1 MTNKPKVKG
10 TDWETELV
18 NYLNEF
24 PFPDEAERTGSADF
38 GSGDIHLGEWVI
50 EAKNE
55 ARIDLPGYLK
65 QLKAEVARN
74 EFEPLK
80 SVVMVKNRR
89 HSVGDGYAL
98 MSIKDY
104 RDLMLYIEVLERLWD
119 SKHARQ
125 GEIVE
130 TQ

>member
-80 SVVMVKNRR
+80 AVVMVKNRR